1 MINYYKKKG
10 EKGQIP
16 KEEGNKEDVNM
27 INIDKD
33 YKCINRK
40 KIKRSK
46 NYQRMNK

>member
-27 INIDKD
+27 I
-33 YKCINRK
+33 INASIEK
-40 KIKRSK
+40 K
-46 NYQRMNK
+46 